1 MDFQKLEHKLASLL
15 LYMQTILHITKRATQ
30 EILDGFSDIVSF
42 TRLSAKELIKDI
54 LKRCDNIDDALAEE
68 LPQQIIEAIR
78 NTDPLHASTAEKG
91 SLSTE
96 HRRITDYKKHFQVI
110 DPVEYL
116 YDRLHKNSFVYVS
129 VQRVLEV
136 LLNRE
141 DVVERCVFIEDDCTS
156 RHVTRL
162 CYWFLLCPVNSPCFV
177 HLCLIVCPAL
187 IVLTCPSLSVV
198 CIQSRYSCFS
208 LRFRHYMLRGSFFV
222 NS

>member
-1 MDFQKLEHKLASLL
+1 MFSAEDDPSSDLQLENEPNYVDFDPFVSETTYPEPVNFETLEHKLGSLL

-30 EILDGFSDIVSF
+30 EILDGFSNIVSF
-42 TRLSAKELIKDI
+42 TRLAAKELIKDI

-68 LPQQIIEAIR
+68 LSEHIIEAIR
-78 NTDPLHASTAEKG
+78 NTDPLHVCTAEKG

-96 HRRITDYKKHFQVI
+96 HRRITYYKKHFQVI

-141 DVVERCVFIEDDCTS
+141 DVSERSVFIEEDS
-156 RHVTRL
+156 EHYQSTRSGQ
-162 CYWFLLCPVNSPCFV
+162 YFK
-177 HLCLIVCPAL
+177 
-187 IVLTCPSLSVV
+187 
-198 CIQSRYSCFS
+198 
-208 LRFRHYMLRGSFFV
+208 
-222 NS
+222 